1 MRTVT
6 NIFVSLFYS
15 GYIKF
20 FPGTFGT
27 IISIIILYPFLK
39 LNFVSMN
46 LFICFFLL
54 IFIFSLFFI
63 NKYSKYSN
71 SHDSSIIVI
80 DEFLGIY
87 LIFIFYDFIYFLNDF
102 FTIALIFIFFRFF
115 DILKV
120 FPANI
125 IDRKIQN
132 SLGVLLD
139 DLVASIYTII
149 VLILLNVYF
158 Y

>member
-46 LFICFFLL
+46 FFICFFLL

-63 NKYSKYSN
+63 NKFSYYSN
-71 SHDSSIIVI
+71 SHDSSVIVI

-87 LIFIFYDFIYFLNDF
+87 LIFIFYDFIYFLNDL
-102 FTIALIFIFFRFF
+102 FTIVLIFIFFRFF

-120 FPANI
+120 FPANL
-125 IDRKIQN
+125 IDKKIQN

-149 VLILLNVYF
+149 ILILLNVYF

>member
-1 MRTVT
+1 MRTIT
-6 NIFVSLFYS
+6 NIFVSLFYT

-20 FPGTFGT
+20 IPGTFGT
-27 IISIIILYPFLK
+27 IISIIILYPILK
-39 LNFVSMN
+39 FNLVSTN
-46 LFICFFLL
+46 LFICLFLV

-63 NKYSKYSN
+63 NKFSKYSN

-125 IDRKIQN
+125 IDSKIQN

>member
-1 MRTVT
+1 MKTIT

-15 GYIKF
+15 GYIKYL
-20 FPGTFGT
+20 PGTFGT
-27 IISIIILYPFLK
+27 IISIIILYPILK
-39 LNFVSMN
+39 LNLVSMSF
-46 LFICFFLL
+46 LIYFFLL

-63 NKYSKYSN
+63 NKFSYYSD
-71 SHDSSIIVI
+71 SHDSSVIVI

-102 FTIALIFIFFRFF
+102 FTITLIFIFFRFF

-120 FPANI
+120 FPANL
-125 IDRKIQN
+125 IDKKIQN

-149 VLILLNVYF
+149 ILILLNVYF

>member
-1 MRTVT
+1 MKKIT

-15 GYIKF
+15 GYVKYL
-20 FPGTFGT
+20 PGTFGS
-27 IISIIILYPFLK
+27 IISILILYPILK
-39 LNFVSMN
+39 LNIVSIN
-46 LFICFFLL
+46 LFICFFIL

-87 LIFIFYDFIYFLNDF
+87 FIFIFYDFIYFINDF
-102 FTIALIFIFFRFF
+102 FTIALILILFRFF
-115 DILKV
+115 DILKI

-149 VLILLNVYF
+149 ILTLLNVYF